1 MGFNIIISQVVCS
14 RRISVTFQ
22 MRFFFVTFKS
32 GSLLESVISIVACW
46 VFFCG
51 YTKPQT
57 NRIKPAVMFY
67 FER

>member
-32 GSLLESVISIVACW
+32 GSLLESVIFIVACW
-46 VFFCG
+46 VFLWLHKATDQQNKASCF
-51 YTKPQT
+51 
-57 NRIKPAVMFY
+57 VLF
-67 FER
+67 